1 MIASRTGPKGAG
13 FAPFGLASLV
23 LLLTPAQP
31 GVERPDALVASSAPP
46 PPAAVTSAFGTIHAA
61 TFSFPRPVGTT
72 VPEPPR
78 VRLASL
84 STSDLDVTGAIGDL
98 GVRSGRLPSEAALGF
113 PLIDRTAKGDFLA
126 SLPRHAGTDD
136 EIEAAARYIPFP
148 EYDISL
154 SLELHPQIPR
164 DEMMDAPDTEAA
176 QPDISLLALANDP
189 DPNAHTSRL
198 FFGDLVGSSLAGIVP
213 WTPGEEPILMMP
225 HAPDTQIKE
234 AAVAALPDPAA
245 AAPTGNGEARQGA
258 ATAQTPKTVS
268 QQPDI
273 SLLAIAND
281 PDASARTSRLFF
293 GDLAGSSLAGIATWA
308 PSEEPILTT
317 PGAPDNGIKHSVVAV
332 LPAAAAIG
340 RAPDGEEAHDSETI
354 AGKGVLGGAG
364 QRPKSPAERLGLSG
378 QAREKA
384 EKCLANAVYFES
396 RGEAV
401 RGQIAVAQVVLN
413 RSFSGY
419 YPNDVCGVVYQN
431 ARRHLACQ
439 FTFACDGI
447 PDVVTEQDAWDR
459 ATRIAKA
466 TLDGKVWLP
475 EIGKATHYHAYW
487 VHPWWVRT
495 MRKLTR
501 IGVHSFYRPRRWG
514 DGEGAPSWG
523 SAAAAAD
530 MAAKL

>member
-1 MIASRTGPKGAG
+1 MVASRTWPKGARL
-13 FAPFGLASLV
+13 APFGLASLI

-31 GVERPDALVASSAPP
+31 GVPAPDAPAASSAHPRH
-46 PPAAVTSAFGTIHAA
+46 AAMTTALGTIHAA
-61 TFSFPRPVGTT
+61 TFGFPRPLGTMI
-72 VPEPPR
+72 PEPPR

-84 STSDLDVTGAIGDL
+84 STSDLDFTGAIGDL
-98 GVRSGRLPSEAALGF
+98 GVRSGRLPSAAAPVF
-113 PLIDRTAKGDFLA
+113 PTIDRTAKGDFLA
-126 SLPRHAGTDD
+126 ALPPHAATDD
-136 EIEAAARYIPFP
+136 EIEAAARFVPFP
-148 EYDISL
+148 EYDVSL
-154 SLELHPQIPR
+154 SLELHPQIPG
-164 DEMMDAPDTEAA
+164 DEMVEAPEMEAG

-198 FFGDLVGSSLAGIVP
+198 FFGDLIGSSLAGIVP

-225 HAPDTQIKE
+225 RAPDTEVKE
-234 AAVAALPDPAA
+234 AVAALPDPVAVG
-245 AAPTGNGEARQGA
+245 PNGDEDRPGG
-258 ATAQTPKTVS
+258 ATAQTPKTVLP
-268 QQPDI
+268 QPDI

-281 PDASARTSRLFF
+281 PDASVRTSRLFF
-293 GDLAGSSLAGIATWA
+293 GDLAGSSPAGIAAWT
-308 PSEEPILTT
+308 PGEEPVLMT
-317 PGAPDNGIKHSVVAV
+317 PRAPDQGIKHSVVTV

-340 RAPDGEEAHDSETI
+340 PAPDGEDAHDGAS
-354 AGKGVLGGAG
+354 AAAKGAVGGAG
-364 QRPKSPAERLGLSG
+364 QRAKSPAERLGLAG

-396 RGEAV
+396 RGESV

-447 PDVVTEQDAWDR
+447 RDVVTETDAWDR

-466 TLDGKVWLP
+466 TLDRKVWLP

-514 DGEGAPSWG
+514 DGEAAPTWG
-523 SAAAAAD
+523 SAAAAAE
-530 MAAKL
+530 MAARL

>member
-13 FAPFGLASLV
+13 FAPLGLASLV

-31 GVERPDALVASSAPP
+31 GVEGPDALVASSAPP
-46 PPAAVTSAFGTIHAA
+46 PHAAVTSAFGTIHAA

-72 VPEPPR
+72 IPEPPR

-98 GVRSGRLPSEAALGF
+98 SVRSGRLPSEAALGF

-136 EIEAAARYIPFP
+136 EIEAAARYVPFP

-198 FFGDLVGSSLAGIVP
+198 FFGDL
-213 WTPGEEPILMMP
+213 
-225 HAPDTQIKE
+225 
-234 AAVAALPDPAA
+234 
-245 AAPTGNGEARQGA
+245 
-258 ATAQTPKTVS
+258 
-268 QQPDI
+268 
-273 SLLAIAND
+273 
-281 PDASARTSRLFF
+281 
-293 GDLAGSSLAGIATWA
+293 AGSSLAGIASWA

-340 RAPDGEEAHDSETI
+340 PAPDGEEAHDSETI
-354 AGKGVLGGAG
+354 AGKGVLGGAR

-378 QAREKA
+378 QTREKA

-501 IGVHSFYRPRRWG
+501 VGVHSFYRPRRWG

>member
-13 FAPFGLASLV
+13 FAPFGLAGLI
-23 LLLTPAQP
+23 LLLPPAQP
-31 GVERPDALVASSAPP
+31 GVQVPDAGAARSEPSRHAAMASTIA
-46 PPAAVTSAFGTIHAA
+46 TIHAA
-61 TFSFPRPVGTT
+61 TFSLPRPLGTIL
-72 VPEPPR
+72 PEPPR

-84 STSDLDVTGAIGDL
+84 GTSDLVVTGAIGNVAVH
-98 GVRSGRLPSEAALGF
+98 GTRLPEAPLAF
-113 PLIDRTAKGDFLA
+113 PTVDRSAKGDFLA
-126 SLPRHAGTDD
+126 SLPAHAATDD
-136 EIEAAARYIPFP
+136 EIEAAARFVPFP
-148 EYDISL
+148 DYDISL
-154 SLELHPQIPR
+154 SLELHPQIPG
-164 DEMMDAPDTEAA
+164 DDMADVPETEAG

-189 DPNAHTSRL
+189 DPSTHTSRL
-198 FFGDLVGSSLAGIVP
+198 FFGDLIGSPLAGIVP
-213 WTPGEEPILMMP
+213 WTPGEEPLLMMP
-225 HAPDTQIKE
+225 RAPGTDLE
-234 AAVAALPDPAA
+234 VSAVASLPDSAALASTRNGEEKRPTGAA
-245 AAPTGNGEARQGA
+245 ADPREA
-258 ATAQTPKTVS
+258 TS

-273 SLLAIAND
+273 SLLALAND
-281 PDASARTSRLFF
+281 ADTSARTSRLFF
-293 GDLAGSSLAGIATWA
+293 GEPLGASLAGIAPWT
-308 PSEEPILTT
+308 PGEEPILMV
-317 PGAPDNGIKHSVVAV
+317 PRAPDQGIKHSVVAV
-332 LPAAAAIG
+332 LPAVAAVGTA
-340 RAPDGEEAHDSETI
+340 AEGEEAHTGNV
-354 AGKGVLGGAG
+354 AGGGEIGREG
-364 QRPKSPAERLGLSG
+364 QRSKSPAERLGLAG

-384 EKCLANAVYFES
+384 EKCLANAVYFEA
-396 RGEAV
+396 RGESV

-419 YPNDVCGVVYQN
+419 YPNDICGVVYQN

-447 PDVVTEQDAWDR
+447 PDVVTEPDAWDR

-523 SAAAAAD
+523 SATAAAE

>member
-1 MIASRTGPKGAG
+1 MIASRTRPKGAG
-13 FAPFGLASLV
+13 FAPFGLASLI
-23 LLLTPAQP
+23 LLLTPARP
-31 GVERPDALVASSAPP
+31 GVQAPEAPMAPSAHPR
-46 PPAAVTSAFGTIHAA
+46 PAAMTSPFGTIHAA
-61 TFSFPRPVGTT
+61 NFSFPRPVGTMI
-72 VPEPPR
+72 PEPPR

-84 STSDLDVTGAIGDL
+84 STSDLDVTYATGEL
-98 GVRSGRLPSEAALGF
+98 GVHSARSPAALVF
-113 PLIDRTAKGDFLA
+113 PAIDRTAKGDFLA
-126 SLPRHAGTDD
+126 SLPPHAATDD
-136 EIEAAARYIPFP
+136 EIEAAARFVPFP
-148 EYDISL
+148 EYDISQ

-164 DEMMDAPDTEAA
+164 DEMADAPETEAG

-189 DPNAHTSRL
+189 DPNAHISRL
-198 FFGDLVGSSLAGIVP
+198 FFGNLVGSSLTGIVP
-213 WTPGEEPILMMP
+213 WTPGEEPIVMMP
-225 HAPDTQIKE
+225 RAPDTELKG
-234 AAVAALPDPAA
+234 ATVAALPDPAA
-245 AAPTGNGEARQGA
+245 AGPAGDGEATAGG
-258 ATAQTPKTVS
+258 ATAETPKTVS

-273 SLLAIAND
+273 SLLAMAND
-281 PDASARTSRLFF
+281 PDASAFTFRLFF
-293 GDLAGSSLAGIATWA
+293 GDLAGSLLAGIASWMPA
-308 PSEEPILTT
+308 EEPMLTT
-317 PGAPDNGIKHSVVAV
+317 PDAPDKGIKHSVVAV
-332 LPAAAAIG
+332 LPAAAAVG
-340 RAPDGEEAHDSETI
+340 PTGDGEEAHGGTVAS
-354 AGKGVLGGAG
+354 KGVVRGAG
-364 QRPKSPAERLGLSG
+364 PKSPAERLGLAG

-396 RGEAV
+396 RGESV

-523 SAAAAAD
+523 SAAAAAE